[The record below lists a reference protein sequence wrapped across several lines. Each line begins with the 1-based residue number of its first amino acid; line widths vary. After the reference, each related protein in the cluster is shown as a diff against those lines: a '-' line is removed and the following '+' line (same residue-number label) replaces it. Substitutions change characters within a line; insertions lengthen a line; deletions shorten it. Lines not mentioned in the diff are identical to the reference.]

1 MKPSLLKRKKKKTC
15 HSGQRGGEIFYRCAN
30 AKREQ
35 KRVAEVEFE
44 IISDH

>member
-1 MKPSLLKRKKKKTC
+1 MKPSLLKRKKKTC
-15 HSGQRGGEIFYRCAN
+15 HSGQIGGEIFYRYAN